1 MWEPH
6 NDLTE
11 SIENLVTA
19 VMMSTRTT
27 LLTNIVGYQMFFNF
41 TTFFG
46 NPMAG
51 MSSSFLKIDKTRS
64 FYHRNSQTIHAK
76 LIPWFPEFFL
86 SRILLWPDGQF
97 QLLVLVRRRCLFGIG
112 GAPLSTE
119 LHPPLAKKARE
130 KKCWTSLTILCV
142 CVLVFV

>member
-27 LLTNIVGYQMFFNF
+27 LLTNIVGADNMAIAFGYQMFFNF

-76 LIPWFPEFFL
+76 LIP
-86 SRILLWPDGQF
+86 
-97 QLLVLVRRRCLFGIG
+97 
-112 GAPLSTE
+112 
-119 LHPPLAKKARE
+119 
-130 KKCWTSLTILCV
+130 
-142 CVLVFV
+142 